1 MKNLNKIAGIGLLI
15 GGFLQ
20 MIRMMPI
27 ALSDGIR
34 MLDNFP
40 PHNLADTL
48 LAAGASGWHLSHIM
62 VFLAT
67 PLLMTGFYGLY
78 KLVNKQQ
85 PSNVAI
91 LALIVLSIGLIL
103 YNIGA
108 VIDGLFLPIVG
119 QEVAEAAGNTKE
131 IWSVLAIYTH
141 EFAVNFGGLAFAHLL
156 LGTGLLGLAVNQ
168 LEEFK
173 IFGIVGMGIGTV
185 ALIGYLTGIL
195 DLMVTGSFMLTGG
208 LTMLMFIYY
217 FSLGIKLFRTTTP

>member
-1 MKNLNKIAGIGLLI
+1 MKNLNKIAGIGLIL

-20 MIRMMPI
+20 ITRMMPI

-48 LAAGASGWHLSHIM
+48 LAASASGWHLSHIM
-62 VFLAT
+62 VFMAT

-78 KLVNKQQ
+78 KLVNEKKK
-85 PSNVAI
+85 SNVAI
-91 LALIVLSIGLIL
+91 LALIVLSVGLIL

-108 VIDGLFLPIVG
+108 VIDGLFLPVVG
-119 QEVAEAAGNTKE
+119 QEVAEAVGSAKE
-131 IWSVLAIYTH
+131 TWNVLATYTH
-141 EFAVNFGGLAFAHLL
+141 ELAVNFGGLAFAHLL

-173 IFGIVGMGIGTV
+173 IFSIAGIIIGTI

-217 FSLGIKLFRTTTP
+217 FSLGIKLFRTTL